1 MMSAAAASAVL
12 AARPY
17 CSHAIGRA
25 RSAGASIGSC
35 VGTGPRRTGSRGRR
49 LAAKQKSRGPNAR
62 TLLLAQTSAFAAAAR
77 ECCHQT
83 GSRTFSRRPRRLI
96 GRRTAC
102 WAVIAAMSCLSTCAP
117 RRAAVKRS
125 RRRRSGLPERPAV
138 ARSRRSRLELDPKF
152 SATRQGRRA
161 WHREEPRVLQRQRE
175 QAAKPIARSR
185 AERLLETLD
194 RLEANRRVEI
204 QAWSEFASE
213 GVRPTARVCV
223 G

>member
-17 CSHAIGRA
+17 CSHTIGRA

-138 ARSRRSRLELDPKF
+138 ARSRRSRGSSSTQSSQRP
-152 SATRQGRRA
+152 GRAGARGIV
-161 WHREEPRVLQRQRE
+161 RNPECCNVSVSRLRN
-175 QAAKPIARSR
+175 RSR
-185 AERLLETLD
+185 DLGRSGCLRRLT
-194 RLEANRRVEI
+194 
-204 QAWSEFASE
+204 
-213 GVRPTARVCV
+213 G
-223 G
+223 